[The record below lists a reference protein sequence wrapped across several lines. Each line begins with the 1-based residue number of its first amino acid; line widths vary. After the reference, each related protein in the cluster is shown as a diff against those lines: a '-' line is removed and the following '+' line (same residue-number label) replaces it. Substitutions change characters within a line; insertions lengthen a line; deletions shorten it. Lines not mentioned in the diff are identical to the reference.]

1 MNKELFDM
9 DSFMVRYEGLSLYEL
24 QTKRNQIITKI
35 WEYQNS
41 RQVSTDPAVFADFQD
56 SKIEVALLSKMI
68 FRKYAEEFFP
78 CPDCGLLCSV
88 EEKSCRRCQRKL

>member
-9 DSFMVRYEGLSLYEL
+9 DSFIRRYEELPLEEL

-41 RQVSTDPAVFADFQD
+41 HQVSADPAVFADFQD
-56 SKIEVALLSKMI
+56 RKIEIALLSKMI
-68 FRKYAEEFFP
+68 FRKYAEEFSK

-88 EEKSCRRCQRKL
+88 GEKTCRRCHRKL